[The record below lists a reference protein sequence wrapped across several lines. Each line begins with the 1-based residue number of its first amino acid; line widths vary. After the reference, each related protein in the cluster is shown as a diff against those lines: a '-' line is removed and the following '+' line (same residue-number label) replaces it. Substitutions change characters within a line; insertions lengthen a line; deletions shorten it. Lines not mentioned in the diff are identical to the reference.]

1 VLIASLGTWILHYT
15 GCDNLSGPW
24 YGFWSGFGSD
34 LGELLLLG
42 GLVTLVRH
50 HNCHV
55 KGCWKIGHI
64 DPAVHAP
71 ACGSHHSHR
80 SLRGKIPPEAG

>member
-1 VLIASLGTWILHYT
+1 MWHLIAHWFLHYT
-15 GCDNLSGPW
+15 GADNPSGPW

-34 LGELLLLG
+34 FGEVTIFG
-42 GLVTLVRH
+42 GLGLMWKH

-55 KGCWKIGHI
+55 KGCPRLGHI

-71 ACGSHHSHR
+71 ACRKHHS
-80 SLRGKIPPEAG
+80 LRHKRGSVPN